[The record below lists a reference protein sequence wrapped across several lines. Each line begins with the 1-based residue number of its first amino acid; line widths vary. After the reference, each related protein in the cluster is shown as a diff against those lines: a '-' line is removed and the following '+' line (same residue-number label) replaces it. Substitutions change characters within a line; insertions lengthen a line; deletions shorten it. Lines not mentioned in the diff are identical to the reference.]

1 MCSFIEYSKI
11 HLEKLSEKSYL
22 LQWMSKFVFLWKM
35 HKIFVKAFG
44 GRQKTFDGEKVIKK
58 LSTGKNRFFN
68 NKLTYAQSYPLYPQ
82 FKDCGLCKTLTN
94 VCSVKNVKNE
104 KRKGIPLDKSIV
116 CYIVNKKVNIKNFY
130 EKSGNLQKIF

>member
-1 MCSFIEYSKI
+1 MSFYGKCTKYLSK
-11 HLEKLSEKSYL
+11 HLEGDKKHS
-22 LQWMSKFVFLWKM
+22 
-35 HKIFVKAFG
+35 
-44 GRQKTFDGEKVIKK
+44 TGEKVIKK

-82 FKDCGLCKTLTN
+82 FKDCGLCKTLPN
-94 VCSVKNVKNE
+94 ICSGKNVKIKKKKE
-104 KRKGIPLDKSIV
+104 IPLDKRIV